1 MVDDASLVLDAL
13 LPRTAGSVSSCEIPE
28 HGRFNAHTGPSAL
41 PPSNG
46 RFKVVFRN
54 VIEGFPGHSCAAGTM
69 DQAVKDVPMTT
80 LAPKSMWKS
89 LREPF

>member
-13 LPRTAGSVSSCEIPE
+13 LLRTAGSVSSCVIPE

-46 RFKVVFRN
+46 RFKTVFRN
-54 VIEGFPGHSCAAGTM
+54 VIEGFSGHSCAAGTIA
-69 DQAVKDVPMTT
+69 QAVKDVPTT
-80 LAPKSMWKS
+80 RKKKA
-89 LREPF
+89 RRR